1 MFHISAAGH
10 INVGE
15 LPIETAVRETKEELG
30 LDLRP
35 EQLYLVH
42 VTRTARHP
50 QSLLHVYTYELQG
63 VELFSFD
70 DGEVELVK
78 WHDISEFVRMT
89 KNAAAHKLIDQGQ
102 SYFIPL
108 VEAVQRQL

>member
-1 MFHISAAGH
+1 
-10 INVGE
+10 
-15 LPIETAVRETKEELG
+15 
-30 LDLRP
+30 
-35 EQLYLVH
+35 
-42 VTRTARHP
+42 
-50 QSLLHVYTYELQG
+50 LQG